1 MKQKTILV
9 TGGAGYIGSHTA
21 WLLAK
26 QGYKVIVLDTLYQR
40 QPFNH
45 PWAELIQGDCGDQD
59 LLQKIFTQNTI
70 TAVVHFAA
78 FLAVG
83 ESVKHPL
90 LYYENNVTRTRT
102 LLEMMIKH
110 NVLELV
116 FSSSCA
122 VYGQPQQLPLTE
134 DHSRNPI
141 NPYGKTKYMVEMMLE
156 DCAAAYGLRFVS
168 LRYFNAAG
176 ALAHENLYEW
186 HVPETHLIPL
196 VLRAAL
202 AGTAVSIFGKDYPTP
217 DGTCVRD
224 YIHVQDLADAHYKAL
239 QHLQHKRPS
248 DVFNLGTG
256 VGVSVQHLI
265 AMACKITGQDIPII
279 YTKRRVGDPPIL
291 VANAV
296 KAANVLRWRPRYSD
310 IKTILQ
316 TAWRAEQVCFEQ
328 SKIITQNKST

>member
-21 WLLAK
+21 WFLAK
-26 QGYKVIVLDTLYQR
+26 HKYKVIVLDTLYQK

-45 PWAELIQGDCGDQD
+45 PWAQLIVGDCGDKK
-59 LLQKIFTQNTI
+59 LLQKIFTQYNI
-70 TAVVHFAA
+70 TAVMHFAA

-90 LYYENNVTRTRT
+90 SYYENNVTRTRT
-102 LLEMMIKH
+102 LLEAMVEH
-110 NVLELV
+110 NVLQLV

-122 VYGQPQQLPLTE
+122 VYGEPQYLPLTE
-134 DHSRNPI
+134 DHPRNPI

-156 DCAAAYGLRFVS
+156 DCATAYGLQFVS

-176 ALAHENLYEW
+176 VVPHENLYEW

-202 AGTAVSIFGKDYPTP
+202 TGTPISIFGSDYPTP

-239 QHLQHKRPS
+239 LHLQQKRPS

-256 VGVSVQHLI
+256 VGVSVQNLI
-265 AMACKITGQDIPII
+265 TMAAKITGQNINVKHA
-279 YTKRRVGDPPIL
+279 KRRAGDPPVL
-291 VANAV
+291 VADAT
-296 KAANVLRWRPRYSD
+296 KAANLLQWRPLHSD

-316 TAWRAEQVCFEQ
+316 TAWIAQQLYLEQ
-328 SKIITQNKST
+328 SKIITKNKNV

>member
-26 QGYKVIVLDTLYQR
+26 QNYKIIVLDTLYQK

-45 PWAELIQGDCGDQD
+45 FWATLIKGDFGDKVV
-59 LLQKIFTQNTI
+59 LEKIFTEYKI
-70 TAVVHFAA
+70 DAVIHFGA

-83 ESVKHPL
+83 DSVKNPL
-90 LYYENNVTRTRT
+90 MYYENNVSKTRT
-102 LLEMMIKH
+102 LLDVMMKH
-110 NVLELV
+110 HVLKFV

-122 VYGQPQQLPLTE
+122 VYGHPQQLPLTE

-141 NPYGKTKYMVEMMLE
+141 NPYGKTKYMVELMLE
-156 DCAAAYGLRFVS
+156 DCAQAYGLNYVS

-176 ALAHENLYEW
+176 VMPYENLYEW

-202 AGTAVSIFGKDYPTP
+202 TKQPISIFGTDYNTP

-224 YIHVQDLADAHYKAL
+224 YIHVQDLGVAHYKAL
-239 QHLQHKRPS
+239 LHVEHNHPS

-256 VGVSVQHLI
+256 TGYSVQEI
-265 AMACKITGQDIPII
+265 ITAAQEVTEQDIII
-279 YTKRRVGDPPIL
+279 NYAARRAGDPPVL
-291 VANAV
+291 VADAT
-296 KAANVLRWRPRYSD
+296 KAANILHWRPNCSD
-310 IKTILQ
+310 IHTILK
-316 TAWRAEQVCFEQ
+316 TAWIAERVCFEQ
-328 SKIITQNKST
+328 KIRKEKRPQH